1 MLTHFSLPCIFFSP
15 INFLVCFT
23 THRNFL
29 INSDSSQNNS
39 SNLFRSATSTTHI
52 FLTVQIVKDTR
63 MCNLISSSFS
73 LWHPV
78 IIAKSQ
84 LNTTMMILFIALQF
98 TELVVQNPYAD
109 MHSCTKL
116 KNSHR
121 TVEFQSK
128 TGLSK
133 SIESSI
139 FILQM
144 RKMKNRKCR

>member
-1 MLTHFSLPCIFFSP
+1 MIGQQKKKSSLISLSHAFFSP
-15 INFLVCFT
+15 ISFLVCFT

-84 LNTTMMILFIALQF
+84 LNTTMMILFIAVQF
-98 TELVVQNPYAD
+98 TELVIQNPFSQN

-121 TVEFQSK
+121 TIEFQSK
-128 TGLSK
+128 TRPFK
-133 SIESSI
+133 EH
-139 FILQM
+139 
-144 RKMKNRKCR
+144 